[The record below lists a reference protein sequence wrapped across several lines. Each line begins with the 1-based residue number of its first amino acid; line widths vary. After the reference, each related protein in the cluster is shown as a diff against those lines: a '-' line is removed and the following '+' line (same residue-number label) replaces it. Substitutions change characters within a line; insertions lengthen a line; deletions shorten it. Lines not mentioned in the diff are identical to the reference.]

1 MKLTY
6 KQYKT
11 NAVSIPKD
19 WKLKELGSIVD
30 FLDNSRKPI
39 NDNDRLKI
47 QGNIPYYGASGIVD
61 YINDFLFDEDLIL
74 LGEDGENIISR
85 NSRLAFKIT
94 GKSWVNNHAH
104 VLRVHQEVDINYL
117 SEYLESL
124 NYEQYNTGT
133 AQPKLNKSTCLGIPV
148 LLPPRVE
155 QHAIA
160 TALKDMDALLESL
173 NSLITKKR
181 AIKQATMQKLL
192 SGHVRLPG
200 FNDNWTDNE
209 IGNLANIQR
218 GASPRPIDDPR
229 WFDERS
235 TTGWVRISDITS
247 SNMYLN
253 KTSTNMSQEG
263 VSQSRLVKK
272 NNLIMSICATIGRPI
287 ITKIDACIHDGF
299 IVFGDLRTNIKYMY
313 HTLKWMEPTWS
324 KHGQTG
330 SQTNLNTHIIK
341 STTVHLP
348 PEDEQMSISS
358 ILDDMDTEV
367 IELEVLIKKMQTI
380 HQSLMQELLTGRSR
394 LI

>member
-1 MKLTY
+1 MKLIY
-6 KQYKT
+6 KQHEK

-39 NDNDRLKI
+39 KDNDRLKI

-85 NSRLAFKIT
+85 NSRLAFKIS

-160 TALKDMDALLESL
+160 TALNDMDALLESL
-173 NSLITKKR
+173 NILIAKKR
-181 AIKQATMQKLL
+181 AIKQATMQQLL
-192 SGHVRLPG
+192 SGETRVSSPQ
-200 FNDNWTDNE
+200 NDWTDTTLGE
-209 IGNLANIQR
+209 IVERFVGGGTPSRTVADYWGGNIPWVSTKDF
-218 GASPRPIDDPR
+218 ASFSPY
-229 WFDERS
+229 
-235 TTGWVRISDITS
+235 T
-247 SNMYLN
+247 
-253 KTSTNMSQEG
+253 SQE
-263 VSQSRLVKK
+263 S
-272 NNLIMSICATIGRPI
+272 
-287 ITKIDACIHDGF
+287 ITKKGLKNSAASLIPAETLLISTRMAVG
-299 IVFGDLRTNIKYMY
+299 RTAIYKVDVAINQDIKALIPRA
-313 HTLKWMEPTWS
+313 HI
-324 KHGQTG
+324 
-330 SQTNLNTHIIK
+330 SQRFLLHWLNHNNHK
-341 STTVHLP
+341 
-348 PEDEQMSISS
+348 ISS
-358 ILDDMDTEV
+358 TSNGSTVSGISITDLKRIKIKIPNIHEQNSIARILDDLDHD
-367 IELEVLIKKMQTI
+367 ISILESRI
-380 HQSLMQELLTGRSR
+380 HKTNSLKQAMMQELLTGRTR